1 MILNKLFN
9 KQRKLD
15 DLIVITNL
23 SKRVGKTVTHKQLI
37 NQRMLSVYVELGEFI
52 KETDHNLKKGEY
64 IDILHF
70 LLSCGL
76 ALEIDKE
83 ISKFDI
89 NILYAQAVE
98 RNYNDAIINFDIKL
112 SDFANC
118 VRSFKYWSVNRTPKP
133 NVGKKYYK
141 CFLALFDIA
150 KNMGYTVEDIE
161 AAYEEKNRENYYRQE
176 SNY

>member
-1 MILNKLFN
+1 MNKLFN
-9 KQRKLD
+9 KQKKLD

-52 KETDHNLKKGEY
+52 KEKDHNLKKGEY

-70 LLSCGL
+70 LLSSGL

-83 ISKFDI
+83 ISKYDI
-89 NILYAQAVE
+89 NTLYAQAVE
-98 RNYNDAIINFDIKL
+98 RNYNDAINNFQIKF
-112 SDFANC
+112 SDFCNN
-118 VRSFKYWSVNRTPKP
+118 VRSFKYWSIDRTPRP
-133 NVGKKYYK
+133 NIGKKYYK
-141 CFLALFDIA
+141 CFLALFDLA
-150 KNMGYTVEDIE
+150 KTMGYTAEDIIN
-161 AAYEEKNRENYYRQE
+161 AYEEKNRENYYRQE